1 MKNFMDEHFLLNTD
15 TAIQLYQNAAREL
28 PIFDFH
34 CHLNPQ
40 EVWENKPYENIT
52 QLWLG

>member
-1 MKNFMDEHFLLNTD
+1 MQVKAFLDDHFMLNTD
-15 TAIQLYQNAAREL
+15 TAVRLYDKAILGL

-34 CHLNPQ
+34 CHLDPK

-52 QLWLG
+52 SYG